1 MGIIK
6 GKKLMLFIEDG
17 SEYISV
23 GYATNHTLST
33 SASTISVSHKDLAD
47 AGSGKWDDQNIDTL
61 SWTITTENFYANDA
75 EGVTFA
81 DLYTYYASGSVLN
94 VKFGVAANST
104 SGVPTGG
111 WTAPTT
117 GDVLSGQVVITSL
130 DMNAPV
136 DDNASFSITFT
147 GKGPL
152 TLEAGSDDE

>member
-6 GKKLMLFIEDG
+6 GKKLMLFVENG
-17 SEYISV
+17 GNYVSV

-33 SASTISVSHKDLAD
+33 SASTISVSHKDLED
-47 AGSGKWDDQNIDTL
+47 AGSGKWDSQDIDTL

-81 DLYTYYASGSVLN
+81 DLYTYYASGTELN

-104 SGVPTGG
+104 TGVPDGG
-111 WTAPTT
+111 WTAPST
-117 GDVLSGQVVITSL
+117 GDILSGKVVITSI
-130 DMNAPV
+130 DVNAPV

-147 GKGPL
+147 GKGAL
-152 TLEAGSDDE
+152 TISADSD